1 MKQLLLCMAMTRSR
15 YKRYKRFWL
24 IDEGDDVGM
33 QMELFLKKQLLEA
46 SMAAWH
52 DDRSTYLFMY
62 CIVASIQITHDK
74 EIETEGAEFRP
85 TYIVVPNAPCLHLQS
100 YCGIKAI
107 VLFIALSSRRRWGWI
122 VVTSVILD
130 AKRG

>member
-1 MKQLLLCMAMTRSR
+1 MKQLLLCMAMTRCR

-74 EIETEGAEFRP
+74 EHRDGRSRISSDVYSCSERP
-85 TYIVVPNAPCLHLQS
+85 
-100 YCGIKAI
+100 
-107 VLFIALSSRRRWGWI
+107 VLAFAVLLRN
-122 VVTSVILD
+122 
-130 AKRG
+130 